1 MKHRLAL
8 ILALICGI
16 NTLEAR
22 PVDVDKAK
30 AIGQRFLSAKTDNK
44 MKTND
49 LQLVHTG
56 ISTRN
61 EACFFVFNSGSEGF
75 VIVSADDR
83 FRPIVGYSDEGPFET
98 ENMSPELAFY
108 LDKVIE
114 ARTSRDAVLFD
125 DTAEEW
131 QSVAADGTLPSRNG
145 GRGVDYICQTK
156 WNQDSPYNYYAPEAS
171 SGPNGR
177 CYAGCVATAMS
188 QVMKRWDH
196 PTQGTGSHAYNCH
209 GYGRLEA
216 HFGETTYDWEH
227 MPDRLGGNS
236 TQEEIEAVA
245 LLMYHC
251 GVAVNMGF
259 SPNGSGANSF
269 DVPRAIKQY
278 FSYSGHAVL
287 RDRDAYSLDQW
298 QDLLKETF
306 DLGWPVYYSGFSE
319 TAGHAFVCDGY
330 DDNDLFHFNWGWGG
344 SSDGWFVIDEIDY
357 AGWAQAVF
365 NYVPSD
371 VYDYM
376 PLQPENLEVVTLGD
390 DQYSAT
396 INWTN
401 PTQDIH
407 FNSLAAIDQVVVC
420 RNGKAIYT
428 EDNVTPGADMSF
440 TDHYMPAMVSYSV
453 YAITHNAKGLSAVE
467 DGVLLGPTCFW
478 SFEATS
484 SDPEGWSGGYI
495 SLVNAM
501 GVEIGQLT
509 ANADLASRNLL
520 MPIGHVDLI
529 WNHPSQSIDQISF
542 TLKDADDHV
551 VTSFEGP
558 SADMMDGLFF
568 VANNNCNS
576 DLNLEAPQNLTV
588 RREDGKVVLQWNAVS
603 DEVIHY
609 LIYRDQL
616 MVDLSDANEYTDDLS
631 DDAYHSYFVT
641 ALTLLGESGPSNT
654 CDIQGEDLCEAP
666 TDLQFEMANNKVKLT
681 WNAVEDESVTGYF
694 IYRRTKGQAFKRIK
708 SLVSTTYSDNVN
720 SLPNDIYEYAVA
732 AYYSGTDCTS
742 GLANTLEHPE
752 LHSLTVNRT
761 AIPQNLTCQLSDNV
775 PTLSWDVALAAD
787 TYNLY
792 RNGALIAEG
801 LTETTFTDETLAAQ
815 QYYLYYVTGKSADME
830 SSPSNMVLVSL
841 ATHVNESIAS
851 DAPSLYPNPTS
862 GQVFIEGEG
871 LLHVTVFNIMGQEM
885 QQFEAQEDSIVID
898 LTPYPDGTYF
908 IKAVAENGNITKK
921 VIKIQ

>member
-49 LQLVHTG
+49 LQLVYTG

-407 FNSLAAIDQVVVC
+407 FNSLAAIEPDKKNSLVRVLSEIYAVIQDRRLNPVEGSYTNYLFDKGQDKILKKVGEEAVETVIASKNMNRSDVLYEMGDLWYHC
-420 RNGKAIYT
+420 LVLLAFHDIRPEELLSELMSRRTGKA
-428 EDNVTPGADMSF
+428 
-440 TDHYMPAMVSYSV
+440 
-453 YAITHNAKGLSAVE
+453 
-467 DGVLLGPTCFW
+467 
-478 SFEATS
+478 
-484 SDPEGWSGGYI
+484 
-495 SLVNAM
+495 
-501 GVEIGQLT
+501 
-509 ANADLASRNLL
+509 
-520 MPIGHVDLI
+520 
-529 WNHPSQSIDQISF
+529 
-542 TLKDADDHV
+542 
-551 VTSFEGP
+551 
-558 SADMMDGLFF
+558 
-568 VANNNCNS
+568 
-576 DLNLEAPQNLTV
+576 
-588 RREDGKVVLQWNAVS
+588 
-603 DEVIHY
+603 
-609 LIYRDQL
+609 
-616 MVDLSDANEYTDDLS
+616 
-631 DDAYHSYFVT
+631 YHEF
-641 ALTLLGESGPSNT
+641 
-654 CDIQGEDLCEAP
+654 
-666 TDLQFEMANNKVKLT
+666 
-681 WNAVEDESVTGYF
+681 
-694 IYRRTKGQAFKRIK
+694 
-708 SLVSTTYSDNVN
+708 
-720 SLPNDIYEYAVA
+720 
-732 AYYSGTDCTS
+732 
-742 GLANTLEHPE
+742 
-752 LHSLTVNRT
+752 
-761 AIPQNLTCQLSDNV
+761 
-775 PTLSWDVALAAD
+775 
-787 TYNLY
+787 
-792 RNGALIAEG
+792 
-801 LTETTFTDETLAAQ
+801 
-815 QYYLYYVTGKSADME
+815 TGKTGKR
-830 SSPSNMVLVSL
+830 P
-841 ATHVNESIAS
+841 
-851 DAPSLYPNPTS
+851 
-862 GQVFIEGEG
+862 
-871 LLHVTVFNIMGQEM
+871 
-885 QQFEAQEDSIVID
+885 EA
-898 LTPYPDGTYF
+898 
-908 IKAVAENGNITKK
+908 
-921 VIKIQ
+921 